1 MLLRHGHILVRSNRC
16 VEFNE
21 KAYIDIINV
30 FHEIKYLIELKKL
43 YGIST
48 NQLGKH
54 LIKLLFMM
62 KHGMNN
68 MIGIPSILKIF
79 TFALFEKSS
88 KTFLIIR
95 YTNIPL

>member
-43 YGIST
+43 YVTST
-48 NQLGKH
+48 K
-54 LIKLLFMM
+54 FD
-62 KHGMNN
+62 
-68 MIGIPSILKIF
+68 
-79 TFALFEKSS
+79 
-88 KTFLIIR
+88 KTIIHDETW
-95 YTNIPL
+95 YE